1 MQATSAEA
9 EQRALKRSIAAT
21 VLVGAFGVV
30 FGILSGSLSIAF
42 DGVFSVI
49 DASMT
54 LLALFVARLVAREP
68 SRRFQLGYW
77 HLEPMVLA
85 ANGGLL
91 TLLSFYAFVNA
102 VGTLFSGGRELV
114 FDWAIG
120 YAVVTVLI
128 CLAMFLWGRR
138 ANRAIGSDF
147 LALDVKGWAMSGLI
161 TGALLA
167 AFVIAAFLEGGRYAD
182 LTPYVDPAVL
192 ALLTLVIIPVPL
204 RTVIGAVKEILL
216 VAPVPLD
223 EAARA
228 IGREIAARH
237 GIAEPHTF
245 VAKVGRARFVEFHF
259 LVAPDSPLGSIAA
272 QDAVREEIGAAI
284 GGSPRDRWLTVAFTG
299 DAKWVD

>member
-1 MQATSAEA
+1 MTAGHAEA

-30 FGILSGSLSIAF
+30 FGMLSGSLSIAF

-54 LLALFVARLVAREP
+54 LLALLVARLVAREP

-85 ANGGLL
+85 ASGGLL
-91 TLLSFYAFVNA
+91 TLLSFYALVNA
-102 VGTLFSGGRELV
+102 VGTLLSGGRALV

-120 YAVVTVLI
+120 YAVVTALI

-161 TGALLA
+161 TGALLV
-167 AFVIAAFLEGGRYAD
+167 AFVIAALLEGGPHAH

-192 ALLTLVIIPVPL
+192 AVLTLVILPVPL

-216 VAPVPLD
+216 VAPASLD
-223 EAARA
+223 AAARA
-228 IGREIAARH
+228 IGQAVAARH
-237 GIAEPHTF
+237 GVAEPRTF

-259 LVAPDSPLGSIAA
+259 VVAPDAPLGSLTA
-272 QDAVREEIGAAI
+272 QDAVREEIGAAL
-284 GGSPRDRWLTVAFTG
+284 GGSPRDRWLTVAFTA
-299 DAKWVD
+299 DPKWVD